1 MRRSTMD
8 KELLN
13 FSFDEIVNSSGLD
26 DANEDRLAEIKRY
39 EKIYLLKQQN
49 VLDSTVEDIDGE
61 RLISLY
67 NNVEFNGFRR
77 NYMEDLSERDYTLEG
92 CTPYQIIINDV
103 VLEDG
108 SWGDILCKLAIY
120 LLDQFPEK
128 MDSIEEFRAPWTKT
142 AMFSSVKKTNFKS
155 IGANLFLNCNHTALH
170 SCWLV
175 QDLLDYFG
183 VKKSDV
189 RLLIHRPSSAEKG
202 ELKQHI
208 EKLFLIGFKKYI
220 CSETLKEQDYADKVV
235 NNITKFINPVL
246 CNMSKSYQNIFL
258 FDDLAVASGYI
269 GKLKNTIKQSFKYD
283 EKAKKV
289 LCKYLTLLQNY
300 YKM

>member
-1 MRRSTMD
+1 MD

-13 FSFDEIVNSSGLD
+13 FSFDEIVNASGLGN
-26 DANEDRLAEIKRY
+26 ANEDRLAEIKRY

-49 VLDSTVEDIDGE
+49 VLEPTVEDIDGE
-61 RLISLY
+61 SLISLY
-67 NNVEFNGFRR
+67 NNVVFSGFRR
-77 NYMEDLSERDYTLEG
+77 NYVENLSERDYTLEG

-108 SWGDILCKLAIY
+108 SWGDILCKLATY

-142 AMFSSVKKTNFKS
+142 AMFSSTKKTNFKP

-183 VKKSDV
+183 IKKNDV
-189 RLLIHRPSSAEKG
+189 RMLIHRPSSAEKS

-220 CSETLKEQDYADKVV
+220 CSETLKEQDYADKVAGQHD
-235 NNITKFINPVL
+235 T
-246 CNMSKSYQNIFL
+246 
-258 FDDLAVASGYI
+258 D
-269 GKLKNTIKQSFKYD
+269 IKQVISD
-283 EKAKKV
+283 S
-289 LCKYLTLLQNY
+289 
-300 YKM
+300 